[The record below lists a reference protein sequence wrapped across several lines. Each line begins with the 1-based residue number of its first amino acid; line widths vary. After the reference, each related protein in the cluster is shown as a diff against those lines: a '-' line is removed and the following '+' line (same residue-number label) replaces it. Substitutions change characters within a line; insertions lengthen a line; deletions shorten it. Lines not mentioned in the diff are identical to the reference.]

1 VIRDP
6 ATERDDETDALGIVR
21 HDLKNA
27 LTAIRGRAGLAERH
41 ARRIATNGPEKDR
54 LLADFVALEA
64 AVQEMAE
71 RIERVRAEHREGS
84 A

>member
-1 VIRDP
+1 MFRDS
-6 ATERDDETDALGIVR
+6 ATEGEYHDALEAVR

-41 ARRIATNGPEKDR
+41 ARRVGAEGPDKDR
-54 LLADFVALEA
+54 LLADFVALEV

-71 RIERVRAEHREGS
+71 RIERVRLDDASQR
-84 A
+84 